1 MQAASSVV
9 CGGFGRAVVL
19 YKHKEAM
26 KPLAVVL
33 APEGDGGLGPFEP
46 VKPKLSIKYACP
58 SLL

>member
-1 MQAASSVV
+1 VV